1 MIATVTEVSSAG
13 ILPGLST
20 AVALRYVREWRE
32 ATADQAHPAEAAP
45 SVAVLAAVLAVLA
58 AAPMVALAAVP
69 TVVLVAA
76 PLAAL
81 AVVVL
86 AVVPSVVVH
95 TVALAAAVPSV
106 VVHTVALA
114 VVVPSVVARMVAV
127 TAVDTAVEVAEWAD
141 IDKSEHQFPDF
152 RIRHPRNLAH

>member
-45 SVAVLAAVLAVLA
+45 SVAVLAAALAVLA

-69 TVVLVAA
+69 TVVLAAA

-81 AVVVL
+81 AV
-86 AVVPSVVVH
+86 
-95 TVALAAAVPSV
+95 AVPSV

-114 VVVPSVVARMVAV
+114 VAVPSVVARMVAV

-141 IDKSEHQFPDF
+141 IDKSEYQFPDF

>member
-32 ATADQAHPAEAAP
+32 ATADQAPPAEAAP
-45 SVAVLAAVLAVLA
+45 SVAVLAA
-58 AAPMVALAAVP
+58 
-69 TVVLVAA
+69 A

-81 AVVVL
+81 AAVVL

-95 TVALAAAVPSV
+95 TVALVAAVPSV

-114 VVVPSVVARMVAV
+114 VAVPSVVARMVAV

>member
-32 ATADQAHPAEAAP
+32 ATADQVHPAEAAP
-45 SVAVLAAVLAVLA
+45 SVAVLAAVPLAV
-58 AAPMVALAAVP
+58 LAAVP

-95 TVALAAAVPSV
+95 TVALVAADPSV

-114 VVVPSVVARMVAV
+114 VVVPSVVAHMVAV